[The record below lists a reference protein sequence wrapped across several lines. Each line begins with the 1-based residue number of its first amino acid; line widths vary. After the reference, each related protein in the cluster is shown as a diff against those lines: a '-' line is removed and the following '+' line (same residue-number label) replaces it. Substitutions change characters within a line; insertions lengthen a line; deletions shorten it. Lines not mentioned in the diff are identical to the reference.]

1 LSHLRRAFL
10 ILSWSELVLVT
21 SLVCADTSLADDKLS
36 SSSEHLEPVRMLTPA
51 ENEKLDQCAVQAVQ
65 AVGDDQQRRVMVGVY
80 IGVKGEATSVA
91 VLESSGLEALDERV
105 LRCVRRA
112 KYRLVEEGKGPLYLI
127 LKSVLKPKSVQSIP
141 IEQQ

>member
-1 LSHLRRAFL
+1 
-10 ILSWSELVLVT
+10 
-21 SLVCADTSLADDKLS
+21 
-36 SSSEHLEPVRMLTPA
+36 MLTPA
-51 ENEKLDQCAVQAVQ
+51 ENEKLDQCAAQ

-127 LKSVLKPKSVQSIP
+127 LKSVLKPKSVQAVP